1 MAKDRRVE
9 KVRIK
14 NVTPFGPMIMAGEI
28 PRSIY
33 KDFRKIVT
41 KTLKEK
47 KYDHKFRL
55 AGRLEDE
62 WTIPEIDLFQTQVD
76 EFLTSV
82 VERYATDVAE
92 RMLVGT
98 QVFAGDEVFQQCQEG
113 FKKLQ
118 ISARRQAGWVNEMIS
133 GEYNPVHHH
142 PYANVTSVFFFTDT
156 DEEFIDEIIAPNNN
170 KNEEGIEFLNTS
182 TTDDGSLE
190 IIYGSDNH
198 WQVGTVR
205 VKPKERM
212 FLIFPANLL
221 HTVYP
226 FKSKSKRISASF
238 NFQVDSNVGGLNF
251 GDK

>member
-14 NVTPFGPMIMAGEI
+14 NITPFGPMIMAGEI

-92 RMLVGT
+92 SMLVGT
-98 QVFAGDEVFQQCQEG
+98 QVFAGDEVFQLCQ
-113 FKKLQ
+113 
-118 ISARRQAGWVNEMIS
+118 
-133 GEYNPVHHH
+133 
-142 PYANVTSVFFFTDT
+142 
-156 DEEFIDEIIAPNNN
+156 
-170 KNEEGIEFLNTS
+170 
-182 TTDDGSLE
+182 
-190 IIYGSDNH
+190 
-198 WQVGTVR
+198 
-205 VKPKERM
+205 
-212 FLIFPANLL
+212 
-221 HTVYP
+221 
-226 FKSKSKRISASF
+226 
-238 NFQVDSNVGGLNF
+238 
-251 GDK
+251 